1 MELSLEEQGE
11 ELFNGKSLDDITLD
25 DVEEFKKALEIEEDV
40 SGQLIT
46 DEKTFVTIIPT
57 SDFLNNQ
64 TYYYNDEKLIAYRV
78 DFMGIG
84 GSATYYFKND
94 ELVFID
100 ETNVEEEMNFV
111 SEDANNIIQRSQEIF
126 KQFLSKS

>member
-64 TYYYNDEKLIAYRV
+64 TYYYNHKLLHQLIEY
-78 DFMGIG
+78 
-84 GSATYYFKND
+84 
-94 ELVFID
+94 
-100 ETNVEEEMNFV
+100 
-111 SEDANNIIQRSQEIF
+111 
-126 KQFLSKS
+126 